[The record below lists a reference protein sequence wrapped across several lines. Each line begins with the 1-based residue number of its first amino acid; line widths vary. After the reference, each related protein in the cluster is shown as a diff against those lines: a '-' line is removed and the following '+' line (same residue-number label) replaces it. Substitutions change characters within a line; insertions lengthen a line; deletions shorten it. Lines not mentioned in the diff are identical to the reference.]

1 MKKNKWVPRRETFTA
16 KKLEE
21 VHAEAE
27 AELGIVSSKI
37 AQDLPA
43 LPGQCLFG
51 GPGNERGRAVCVVQ
65 QDFVGPSCTARCGP
79 VWGCVSGVSTAAD
92 SHLHTQLFSLLAVAG
107 QPPAAPSTELL
118 FLHLTLLLNPCSLP
132 PSSPSFPPPP
142 THTGQA
148 RAQADEFA
156 LLPPLRGGDLG
167 WEYVGRKGASRNTF
181 GPGSN
186 SALVGDYRWAGGRVC
201 VGESSSFPRGFGV
214 WGLGLYVRS
223 SWV

>member
-132 PSSPSFPPPP
+132 PSSPSFPPPH
-142 THTGQA
+142 THRPGA
-148 RAQADEFA
+148 RA
-156 LLPPLRGGDLG
+156 G
-167 WEYVGRKGASRNTF
+167 
-181 GPGSN
+181 
-186 SALVGDYRWAGGRVC
+186 
-201 VGESSSFPRGFGV
+201 
-214 WGLGLYVRS
+214 
-223 SWV
+223 